1 MNRHDHTTMKGSRG
15 KKTKTA
21 TRTDKVGTVDKPQV
35 EEPKCRSP
43 RLRSKAKVDYNENV
57 LALKGVV
64 EKKSNQHGGKRK
76 NVTKKNETSEE
87 RRVES
92 SKNHLDVKSS
102 KAPRRLVLKRKTDV
116 DHDAQSLVGSDHAE
130 GQQQK
135 RQKRSYPDELKREI
149 AEKVAEKG
157 NMREVARIYSAKLG
171 FPVNESTIRSI
182 KAQVEQW
189 DAAEKERKIQEDGED
204 KVADDDERSNEDEI
218 SFLQH
223 HLEKDQDES
232 DEEDTAEGED
242 NSEAETEEEEGTNE
256 EGLLEDETDGEA
268 SRFRVAKAMKGKEGE
283 DEPEVEVTFDTTAF
297 VETPL
302 TEGCKKIRQL
312 EMEMK
317 KVEKNEELLKMKK
330 AAYARELLREQE
342 KQLMLLKKTLAVE

>member
-1 MNRHDHTTMKGSRG
+1 MKGSRG
-15 KKTKTA
+15 KRSKAA
-21 TRTDKVGTVDKPQV
+21 THKDKVGTVDKPQV

-57 LALKGVV
+57 LALKGDV

-242 NSEAETEEEEGTNE
+242 NSEAETDEEEGTNEE

-342 KQLMLLKKTLAVE
+342 KQLMLLKKTLAKE

>member
-1 MNRHDHTTMKGSRG
+1 MKGSRG
-15 KKTKTA
+15 KRVKAA
-21 TRTDKVGTVDKPQV
+21 TRTDKVGTVGKPQV
-35 EEPKCRSP
+35 EEP
-43 RLRSKAKVDYNENV
+43 RLRCKPKVDFNEEV
-57 LALKGVV
+57 LAFKGVV
-64 EKKSNQHGGKRK
+64 EKKLNKHGSKRK
-76 NVTKKNETSEE
+76 NVIKGNKSSED
-87 RRVES
+87 RVES
-92 SKNHLDVKSS
+92 SKCHLDMKSS
-102 KAPRRLVLKRKTDV
+102 KAVRRPVLKRKTDV

-130 GQQQK
+130 RQQQK
-135 RQKRSYPDELKREI
+135 TQKRSYPDELKREI

-157 NMREVARIYSAKLG
+157 NMSEVARIYSTKLG
-171 FPVNESTIRSI
+171 FPVNKTTIRGI
-182 KAQVEQW
+182 KIQVEQW
-189 DAAEKERKIQEDGED
+189 DEAEKGREIQEDEED
-204 KVADDDERSNEDEI
+204 MVAYDDDDDERSNEDDPFQDEAG
-218 SFLQH
+218 
-223 HLEKDQDES
+223 EKRGSQDES
-232 DEEDTAEGED
+232 DEEDTDGGGD

-256 EGLLEDETDGEA
+256 GEGLLVQDETDGEA
-268 SRFRVAKAMKGKEGE
+268 GRSRVAKAMKGKEGE

>member
-1 MNRHDHTTMKGSRG
+1 M
-15 KKTKTA
+15 
-21 TRTDKVGTVDKPQV
+21 
-35 EEPKCRSP
+35 
-43 RLRSKAKVDYNENV
+43 
-57 LALKGVV
+57 
-64 EKKSNQHGGKRK
+64 
-76 NVTKKNETSEE
+76 
-87 RRVES
+87 
-92 SKNHLDVKSS
+92 
-102 KAPRRLVLKRKTDV
+102 
-116 DHDAQSLVGSDHAE
+116 GSDHAE

-189 DAAEKERKIQEDGED
+189 DAAEKGRDIQEDEED
-204 KVADDDERSNEDEI
+204 MVADDDERSTEDDPFQDEAG
-218 SFLQH
+218 
-223 HLEKDQDES
+223 EKRRSQDES
-232 DEEDTAEGED
+232 DEEDTAEG
-242 NSEAETEEEEGTNE
+242 NSEAETEEEEGTNEE

-312 EMEMK
+312 EIEMK